1 MGKMTDQQSGEA
13 ETPFTSLIDIV
24 FLLLIFF
31 MCATK
36 FKQTE
41 QRLDCFLPCDE
52 GQMPTQAPLKKPEEL
67 SVFIKDDVNARQ
79 GNFDR
84 RATRRA
90 TYFLMSRDA
99 QPVTD
104 PNQLLSKLSQL
115 AANPEQQVLI
125 ALYDEMRDK
134 DQLVPF
140 FNVVALVDV
149 CKMAGI
155 QTVKFQAP
163 AQTSTE

>member
-1 MGKMTDQQSGEA
+1 MGSVRERYSEDA
-13 ETPFTSLIDIV
+13 ELCFTSLIDIV

-52 GQMPTQAPLKKPEEL
+52 GQMPSQAPLKKPEEL
-67 SVFIKDDVNARQ
+67 TVFIKDDVNARN
-79 GNFDR
+79 GNFER
-84 RATRRA
+84 RAVRRA

-99 QPVTD
+99 QPVSD
-104 PNQLLSKLSQL
+104 PNQLLAKLQQL
-115 AANPEQQVLI
+115 ASNPEQQVLI

-155 QTVKFQAP
+155 QIVKFQAP
-163 AQTSTE
+163 AQTTE

>member
-1 MGKMTDQQSGEA
+1 MSVKDRYEDP
-13 ETPFTSLIDIV
+13 ELCFTSLIDIV

-31 MCATK
+31 MLAAK

-41 QRLDCFLPCDE
+41 QRLDCFLPVDE
-52 GQMPTQAPLKKPEEL
+52 GQMPTVAPLKKPEEL
-67 SVFIKDDVNARQ
+67 SIFIKDDVSARA
-79 GNFDR
+79 GNFER
-84 RATRRA
+84 RAVRRA

-99 QPVTD
+99 QPVSD

-115 AANPEQQVLI
+115 ASNPEQQVLI

-140 FNVVALVDV
+140 FNVVALLDI

-155 QTVKFQAP
+155 QIVKFQAP
-163 AQTSTE
+163 AQTTE

>member
-1 MGKMTDQQSGEA
+1 MGKRTEQNHSEP
-13 ETPFTSLIDIV
+13 ELCFTSLIDIV

-36 FKQTE
+36 FRQTE

-67 SVFIKDDVNARQ
+67 TVFIKDDVNARA
-79 GNFDR
+79 GNFER
-84 RATRRA
+84 RAVRRA
-90 TYFLMSRDA
+90 TYYLMSRDA
-99 QPVTD
+99 QPVSD
-104 PNQLLSKLSQL
+104 PNQLLAKLSQL
-115 AANPEQQVLI
+115 ASNPEQQVLI
-125 ALYDEMRDK
+125 SLYDEMRDK

-155 QTVKFQAP
+155 QIVKFQAP
-163 AQTSTE
+163 AQTTE

>member
-1 MGKMTDQQSGEA
+1 MGKITDELQDEGGLN
-13 ETPFTSLIDIV
+13 FTSLIDIV

-31 MCATK
+31 MCACK

-41 QRLDCFLPCDE
+41 QRLDCFLPTDE
-52 GQMPTQAPLKKPEEL
+52 GQMPSQAPLKKPEECTI
-67 SVFIKDDVNARQ
+67 FIKDDVNARA
-79 GNFDR
+79 GTFER
-84 RATRRA
+84 RARRRA

-99 QPVTD
+99 QPVSD
-104 PNQLLSKLSQL
+104 PNQLLAKMSQL

-125 ALYDEMRDK
+125 ALYDEYRDK

-155 QTVKFQAP
+155 KTVKFQAP
-163 AQTSTE
+163 AQTPE